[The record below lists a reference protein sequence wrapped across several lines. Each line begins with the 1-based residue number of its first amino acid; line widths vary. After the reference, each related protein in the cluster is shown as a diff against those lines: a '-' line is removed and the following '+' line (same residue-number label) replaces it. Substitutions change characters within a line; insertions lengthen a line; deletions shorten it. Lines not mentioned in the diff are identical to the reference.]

1 MKQSTFS
8 ILFLIRKTRLTK
20 TGKTA
25 ILMRI
30 TANGRFVELNTLR
43 KIEPSNWNQTKERA
57 VGKIPAHHEINRY
70 LEWLRT
76 RAYEIQKELFDNDG
90 YVEPIIIKERL
101 QGKHEDCK
109 MFFQVFQEHN
119 VQMEQLI
126 GKEYNEV
133 TLRRYKL
140 CLRYFKEMLAKETK
154 VEDFPIKNLT
164 SEMIY
169 KFELFLK
176 IEKKVSTNTM
186 IRYMKCLKKI
196 TNLAFA
202 NGWVTINPFA
212 NKKFKEKKVVRD
224 FLTVEELR
232 ILRDKEFDIPRLEV
246 VRDVFLFCC
255 YTGLAF
261 IDVYNLKK
269 DNIIEDAKGRKWIH
283 KQRQKTDIEFSVP
296 LMELPSALIE
306 KYKDHPMCITSGKA
320 LPVYANQKVNSYL
333 KEIADFCGI
342 KKHLTMHI
350 ARYTFATTVT
360 LANDVKLEDVSK
372 MLGHTTT
379 RMTQHYAHVLNDSL
393 ANDMNK
399 VEQLMSK

>member
-20 TGKTA
+20 TRKA
-25 ILMRI
+25 PIMMRI

-43 KIEPSNWNQTKERA
+43 KIEPSNWNQTKER
-57 VGKIPAHHEINRY
+57 VLGKILAHHEINRY

-90 YVEPIIIKERL
+90 HIEPILIKERL

-119 VQMEQLI
+119 DQMEQLI

-176 IEKKVSTNTM
+176 IEKKVFTNTM

-202 NGWVTINPFA
+202 NGWITINPFA

-255 YTGLAF
+255 YTDL
-261 IDVYNLKK
+261 L
-269 DNIIEDAKGRKWIH
+269 
-283 KQRQKTDIEFSVP
+283 Q
-296 LMELPSALIE
+296 
-306 KYKDHPMCITSGKA
+306 
-320 LPVYANQKVNSYL
+320 
-333 KEIADFCGI
+333 
-342 KKHLTMHI
+342 
-350 ARYTFATTVT
+350 
-360 LANDVKLEDVSK
+360 
-372 MLGHTTT
+372 
-379 RMTQHYAHVLNDSL
+379 
-393 ANDMNK
+393 
-399 VEQLMSK
+399 

>member
-20 TGKTA
+20 TGKA
-25 ILMRI
+25 PIMMRI

-43 KIEPSNWNQTKERA
+43 KIEPSNWNQTKER
-57 VGKIPAHHEINRY
+57 VLGKILAHHEINRY

-90 YVEPIIIKERL
+90 HIEPILIKERL

-119 VQMEQLI
+119 DQMEQLI

-202 NGWVTINPFA
+202 NGWITINPFA

-342 KKHLTMHI
+342 KKHLTMH
-350 ARYTFATTVT
+350 
-360 LANDVKLEDVSK
+360 LAN
-372 MLGHTTT
+372 HTTFYSLLKINT
-379 RMTQHYAHVLNDSL
+379 LHYVF
-393 ANDMNK
+393 NK
-399 VEQLMSK
+399 QVTI